1 MKTKA
6 FIAILLCCLCGSAWT
21 QTLEGRVTDERSQP
35 LEFVNVVLYSL
46 PDTAQITG
54 TITDADGNFSLTS
67 EKVNNG
73 FIEYRLQVI
82 SRRG

>member
-6 FIAILLCCLCGSAWT
+6 FIVILLCCLCGSAWT

-46 PDTAQITG
+46 PDTYSLSWSPW
-54 TITDADGNFSLTS
+54 DPLTS
-67 EKVNNG
+67 CS
-73 FIEYRLQVI
+73 RLT
-82 SRRG
+82 